1 MPVVPLNDREIRPAL
16 LKHLRNFASAPK
28 AVLEEIRVHNG
39 NAVADIVAVHRV
51 AHCYEIKGEADV
63 IARIGR
69 QGAFYDQ
76 AFQRVTLVTTENHL
90 VHAKL
95 LAPSHWGILLAEK
108 SREKLPT
115 LRYIRKATNSPKYDK
130 QVALLTLW
138 RSELLKML
146 SEEEPSV
153 QKMSRSTLT
162 QLIAETQ
169 PLRDI
174 SKMIGQHLVNRQASS
189 GWSVAI

>member
-1 MPVVPLNDREIRPAL
+1 MAATRLNDREIRPAL
-16 LKHLRNFASAPK
+16 LRHLRNLSSAPK

-51 AHCYEIKGEADV
+51 AHCYEIKGETDV
-63 IARIGR
+63 IARIDR
-69 QGAFYDQ
+69 QGAFYDR

-90 VHAKL
+90 SSAMR
-95 LAPSHWGILLAEK
+95 LAPAYWGIMLAEN
-108 SREKLPT
+108 SARELPT
-115 LRYIRKATNSPKYDK
+115 LRYIRKATNSPRYDK

-146 SEEEPSV
+146 SIEETSV

-162 QLIAETQ
+162 QQIAETQ

-174 SKMIGQHLVNRQASS
+174 STMIGQHLVNRQVSN